1 MFQRVE
7 IIQWVQGFENAFFDW
22 FFDAV
27 SWFGEEYFYIVVL
40 GLIYWAINKRFGAF
54 VAMALATGIAF
65 NNVLKDIIAADRPF
79 VTHGEDVITNKRP
92 GTATGMSFPSGH
104 VQNSGTFF
112 FAIALYLK
120 QRVWLVVAIVMT
132 VLMMI
137 SRMYL
142 GVHYFEDVLVG
153 AILAIIT
160 AVVLH
165 ALYARFAQ
173 DEKTLMRF
181 YVVLAL
187 IFLPFF
193 FILQGNDFFRGYGI
207 LVGLVVSL
215 AFERRYV
222 GFTHDVALW
231 QKALRVVVGLLLMV
245 IVLTGVGAAFRPID
259 NPVFVVNVLGFIR
272 YFLVAFIGFGIY
284 PMAFNRFKF

>member
-7 IIQWVQGFENAFFDW
+7 IIQWVQGFENAFFDF

-40 GLIYWAINKRFGAF
+40 GFIYWAISKRFGGF
-54 VAMALATGIAF
+54 VAMTLASGIAF
-65 NNVLKDIIAADRPF
+65 NNVLKDLVAAPRPF
-79 VTHGEDVITNKRP
+79 DTHGDSITNKRP

-120 QRVWLVVAIVMT
+120 KRAWLVLAIVMT
-132 VLMMI
+132 ILMMI
-137 SRMYL
+137 SRVYL
-142 GVHYFEDVLVG
+142 GVHYLEDVIVG
-153 AILAIIT
+153 AILAVLT
-160 AVVLH
+160 AIALH
-165 ALYARFAQ
+165 ALFVRFME
-173 DEKTLMRF
+173 DEKLLLRL
-181 YVVLAL
+181 YIALAL

-207 LVGLVVSL
+207 LVGLVVSI

-222 GFTHDVALW
+222 GFTYDVEIW
-231 QKALRVVVGLLLMV
+231 KKAVRVIVGLVLMV
-245 IVLTGVGAAFRPID
+245 VVLTGVGAAFRPIE
-259 NPVFVVNVLGFIR
+259 NPTFLVNVLAFIR
-272 YFLVAFIGFGIY
+272 YFLVAFIGFGLY
-284 PMAFNRFKF
+284 PMAFKKFGF